1 MVRILQDYIE
11 HQVDD
16 KVMANTVQNLP
27 SILPRW
33 KKAITTVSSLNANTW
48 DTPTGCLKGWTGAT
62 DPSPLHSDPLQGHWQ
77 SLGTP
82 GAVEWK

>member
-27 SILPRW
+27 SILPR
-33 KKAITTVSSLNANTW
+33 
-48 DTPTGCLKGWTGAT
+48 
-62 DPSPLHSDPLQGHWQ
+62 
-77 SLGTP
+77 
-82 GAVEWK
+82 